1 MSKGEETKNRILFVA
16 RDLFYEYGFHKTTA
30 RMISEKANTNL
41 GLLNYYFKN
50 KNEMGL
56 IIYSSI
62 RDRFDELIA
71 EYFPDMDELMLFLFS
86 STLELYLCI
95 TNEKYGNFFHE
106 FIGGEPKNR
115 RFIQEH
121 ISDVFCRYSSEYAQ
135 TPEYTMLATISISAI
150 KPAGVDYVLNHKGEI
165 KTDTYLRYYLEQQL
179 HFLGHNKSEA
189 DSYIEKV
196 HQFYI
201 SVAPRFTPVMTPLV

>member
-71 EYFPDMDELMLFLFS
+71 EYFPDMDELTLFLFS
-86 STLELYLCI
+86 STLELFQYM
-95 TNEKYGNFFHE
+95 
-106 FIGGEPKNR
+106 
-115 RFIQEH
+115 
-121 ISDVFCRYSSEYAQ
+121 S
-135 TPEYTMLATISISAI
+135 
-150 KPAGVDYVLNHKGEI
+150 
-165 KTDTYLRYYLEQQL
+165 QL
-179 HFLGHNKSEA
+179 HFCYDQGSEA
-189 DSYIEKV
+189 AVQDNILNRYLS
-196 HQFYI
+196 
-201 SVAPRFTPVMTPLV
+201 

>member
-1 MSKGEETKNRILFVA
+1 MA

-71 EYFPDMDELMLFLFS
+71 EYFPDMDELTLFLFS

-95 TNEKYGNFFHE
+95 TNEKYGNFFM
-106 FIGGEPKNR
+106 NLSVVN
-115 RFIQEH
+115 Q
-121 ISDVFCRYSSEYAQ
+121 
-135 TPEYTMLATISISAI
+135 
-150 KPAGVDYVLNHKGEI
+150 
-165 KTDTYLRYYLEQQL
+165 KTDVLSRNISPMYSAAILQNMHRHRNIQCLQQ
-179 HFLGHNKSEA
+179 
-189 DSYIEKV
+189 
-196 HQFYI
+196 
-201 SVAPRFTPVMTPLV
+201 

>member
-71 EYFPDMDELMLFLFS
+71 EYFPDMDELTLFLFS

-106 FIGGEPKNR
+106 FIGGEPKNVLSR
-115 RFIQEH
+115 NISPMYSAAILQNMHRHRNIQ
-121 ISDVFCRYSSEYAQ
+121 C
-135 TPEYTMLATISISAI
+135 L
-150 KPAGVDYVLNHKGEI
+150 
-165 KTDTYLRYYLEQQL
+165 QQ
-179 HFLGHNKSEA
+179 
-189 DSYIEKV
+189 
-196 HQFYI
+196 
-201 SVAPRFTPVMTPLV
+201 

>member
-135 TPEYTMLATISISAI
+135 TPEYNACNNKYIGHQTCRCR
-150 KPAGVDYVLNHKGEI
+150 
-165 KTDTYLRYYLEQQL
+165 LRSQSQ
-179 HFLGHNKSEA
+179 
-189 DSYIEKV
+189 
-196 HQFYI
+196 
-201 SVAPRFTPVMTPLV
+201 R

>member
-71 EYFPDMDELMLFLFS
+71 EYFPDMDELTLFLFS

-106 FIGGEPKNR
+106 FIGGEPKTDVLSRNISPMYSAAILQNMHR
-115 RFIQEH
+115 HRNIQ
-121 ISDVFCRYSSEYAQ
+121 C
-135 TPEYTMLATISISAI
+135 L
-150 KPAGVDYVLNHKGEI
+150 
-165 KTDTYLRYYLEQQL
+165 QQ
-179 HFLGHNKSEA
+179 
-189 DSYIEKV
+189 
-196 HQFYI
+196 
-201 SVAPRFTPVMTPLV
+201 

>member
-71 EYFPDMDELMLFLFS
+71 EYFPDMDELTLFLFS

-150 KPAGVDYVLNHKGEI
+150 KPAVVDYVLNHKGEI

-179 HFLGHNKSEA
+179 HFLGH
-189 DSYIEKV
+189 
-196 HQFYI
+196 
-201 SVAPRFTPVMTPLV
+201 

>member
-71 EYFPDMDELMLFLFS
+71 EYFPDMDELTLFLFS

-95 TNEKYGNFFHE
+95 TNEKYGNFFHDLSVV
-106 FIGGEPKNR
+106 N
-115 RFIQEH
+115 Q
-121 ISDVFCRYSSEYAQ
+121 
-135 TPEYTMLATISISAI
+135 
-150 KPAGVDYVLNHKGEI
+150 
-165 KTDTYLRYYLEQQL
+165 KTDVLSRNISPMYSAAILQNMHRHRNIQCLQQ
-179 HFLGHNKSEA
+179 
-189 DSYIEKV
+189 
-196 HQFYI
+196 
-201 SVAPRFTPVMTPLV
+201 

>member
-71 EYFPDMDELMLFLFS
+71 EYFPDMATETERSL
-86 STLELYLCI
+86 
-95 TNEKYGNFFHE
+95 
-106 FIGGEPKNR
+106 
-115 RFIQEH
+115 
-121 ISDVFCRYSSEYAQ
+121 DVFGRY
-135 TPEYTMLATISISAI
+135 AI
-150 KPAGVDYVLNHKGEI
+150 W
-165 KTDTYLRYYLEQQL
+165 
-179 HFLGHNKSEA
+179 
-189 DSYIEKV
+189 
-196 HQFYI
+196 
-201 SVAPRFTPVMTPLV
+201 SVIVAFSQ

>member
-121 ISDVFCRYSSEYAQ
+121 ISDVFCRYSSEYAAYNTFLKFRMWFKVGLNQ
-135 TPEYTMLATISISAI
+135 RSPAEGKGKAQKLLAQ
-150 KPAGVDYVLNHKGEI
+150 G
-165 KTDTYLRYYLEQQL
+165 
-179 HFLGHNKSEA
+179 
-189 DSYIEKV
+189 
-196 HQFYI
+196 
-201 SVAPRFTPVMTPLV
+201 

>member
-71 EYFPDMDELMLFLFS
+71 EYFPDMDELTLFLFS

-115 RFIQEH
+115 RFIQ
-121 ISDVFCRYSSEYAQ
+121 
-135 TPEYTMLATISISAI
+135 
-150 KPAGVDYVLNHKGEI
+150 
-165 KTDTYLRYYLEQQL
+165 
-179 HFLGHNKSEA
+179 
-189 DSYIEKV
+189 
-196 HQFYI
+196 
-201 SVAPRFTPVMTPLV
+201 

>member
-71 EYFPDMDELMLFLFS
+71 EYFPDMTSLRCSCSLVHL
-86 STLELYLCI
+86 
-95 TNEKYGNFFHE
+95 NFIFVLQM
-106 FIGGEPKNR
+106 KN
-115 RFIQEH
+115 
-121 ISDVFCRYSSEYAQ
+121 
-135 TPEYTMLATISISAI
+135 MAI
-150 KPAGVDYVLNHKGEI
+150 FFMNLSVVNQ
-165 KTDTYLRYYLEQQL
+165 KTDVLSRNISPMYSAAILQNMHRHRNIQCLQQ
-179 HFLGHNKSEA
+179 
-189 DSYIEKV
+189 
-196 HQFYI
+196 
-201 SVAPRFTPVMTPLV
+201 

>member
-71 EYFPDMDELMLFLFS
+71 EYFPDMDELTLFLFS

-95 TNEKYGNFFHE
+95 TNEKYGNFFM
-106 FIGGEPKNR
+106 NLSVVN
-115 RFIQEH
+115 Q
-121 ISDVFCRYSSEYAQ
+121 
-135 TPEYTMLATISISAI
+135 
-150 KPAGVDYVLNHKGEI
+150 
-165 KTDTYLRYYLEQQL
+165 KTDVLSRNISPMYSAAILQNMHRHRNIQCLQQ
-179 HFLGHNKSEA
+179 
-189 DSYIEKV
+189 
-196 HQFYI
+196 
-201 SVAPRFTPVMTPLV
+201 

>member
-1 MSKGEETKNRILFVA
+1 
-16 RDLFYEYGFHKTTA
+16 
-30 RMISEKANTNL
+30 
-41 GLLNYYFKN
+41 
-50 KNEMGL
+50 MGK
-56 IIYSSI
+56 
-62 RDRFDELIA
+62 
-71 EYFPDMDELMLFLFS
+71 
-86 STLELYLCI
+86 C
-95 TNEKYGNFFHE
+95 GNFFHE

-150 KPAGVDYVLNHKGEI
+150 KPAVVDYVLNHKGEI

-196 HQFYI
+196 HKFYI

>member
-62 RDRFDELIA
+62 RDLSLI
-71 EYFPDMDELMLFLFS
+71 
-86 STLELYLCI
+86 
-95 TNEKYGNFFHE
+95 
-106 FIGGEPKNR
+106 
-115 RFIQEH
+115 H
-121 ISDVFCRYSSEYAQ
+121 I
-135 TPEYTMLATISISAI
+135 
-150 KPAGVDYVLNHKGEI
+150 
-165 KTDTYLRYYLEQQL
+165 
-179 HFLGHNKSEA
+179 
-189 DSYIEKV
+189 
-196 HQFYI
+196 
-201 SVAPRFTPVMTPLV
+201 